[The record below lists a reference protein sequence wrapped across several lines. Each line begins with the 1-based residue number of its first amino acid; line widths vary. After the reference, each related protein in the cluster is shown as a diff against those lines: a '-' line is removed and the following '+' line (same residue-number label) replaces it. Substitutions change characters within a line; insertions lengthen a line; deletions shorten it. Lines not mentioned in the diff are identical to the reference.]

1 MMERPSSNLFEGYRS
16 VGYVTGPLPF
26 IVRHGKNPQDTR
38 ILSIV
43 GKTIQTYSSNL
54 SLLEVSI
61 PHEHDISMVASDERN
76 IYSASGGSVFVWN
89 RSTRALS
96 LRLNSKS
103 GQANIKIIVKFGSSG
118 ILTVNEENVL
128 TRWDLIEQ
136 QILNRILFEEETFK
150 ITALCCP
157 TNYKDKV
164 LIGFDQG
171 QLMLWNVPAEQCL
184 YKFKGWDSAVTCLVQ
199 SPVKDVVAIGLADG
213 HVFIQNI
220 KYDETVVKIYQEYG
234 QITSMSFRSDG
245 QPYLV
250 TASDVGHLMIWN
262 LERKRLSSQIRN
274 AHDGSISKCQ
284 FLRNEGVLI
293 TSGLDNSIKIW
304 SMNQSDGGGSLLS
317 QRTGHRMPPSQIKFY
332 GTKGFNLLSAGR
344 DSTLKMFHI
353 YSERLNRNLGTARMN
368 RKAKHKNTES
378 INALPPIVRFSA
390 ETSREKQWDNI
401 AACHENSS
409 LITTWNYDKCRM
421 GDHIISQPTFDKH
434 GVISSSI
441 CITRCGNFVVI
452 GFSNGLIFKYNIQ
465 SGIFRQTYESSE
477 VSEHRAHDGSVRGL
491 TVDSLDV
498 VLISGGSD
506 SKLRLWNFKTGGL
519 YKTIDFVSP
528 ILNLDLHHENNLL
541 AIALENND
549 IEVLDL
555 ETKVVIRKFTGFSSI
570 LDMTFSPDSR
580 WLIISYADSS
590 IRTWDL
596 NLGKMID
603 AFAMSSPCIS
613 LSISST
619 GEFLATAHKESLGV
633 NIWCNCSIYC
643 PTALKPINPEARPP
657 LLDMPHVRCDDT
669 DQENL
674 ESEDQV
680 LSESMPEIELTY
692 VSPEQ
697 LDKDLITLSCLPSS
711 RWKNLLKID
720 ELRKQQS
727 IQEEAKRDKQ
737 IKIPFFI
744 PVKDGLKPQ
753 LDKLAIENLNETNDS
768 GILSSKIQELR
779 LLSPIAQCLINC
791 GNINNF
797 TSFFNELKE
806 LGPSATD
813 AEIRSLGAVTCGD
826 NQPMLC
832 FLDAIDQALSSN
844 LDYELVCSWLALF
857 LKAHSDDIQADAEI
871 RRKCFELLDPVRTR
885 WDRLSEEFYQIFC
898 VLNFVRSSIL

>member
-61 PHEHDISMVASDERN
+61 PHEHDINMIASDERN
-76 IYSASGGSVFVWN
+76 VYSASGGSVFVWT
-89 RSTRALS
+89 RSTKALS
-96 LRLNSKS
+96 LRLSNKS
-103 GQANIKIIVKFGSSG
+103 DQANIKIIVKFGSNQ
-118 ILTVNEENVL
+118 ILTVNEQNVL
-128 TRWDLIEQ
+128 TRWDLKEK
-136 QILNRILFEEETFK
+136 QILNKLSFEEGISK
-150 ITALCCP
+150 ITALCIP
-157 TNYKDKV
+157 INYKDKV
-164 LIGFDQG
+164 LIGFEQG
-171 QLMLWNVPAEQCL
+171 QLMLWNVSAEQCL
-184 YKFKGWDSAVTCLVQ
+184 YKFDGWNSAVTCLIQ

-213 HVFIQNI
+213 HVFVHNI
-220 KYDETVVKIYQEYG
+220 KYDETLVKIYQEYG
-234 QITSMSFRSDG
+234 LVTSISFRSDG

-250 TASDVGHLMIWN
+250 TASDIGHIMIWN
-262 LERKRLSSQIRN
+262 LERKRLSSQIRH

-284 FLRNEGVLI
+284 FLRNEGLLV
-293 TSGLDNSIKIW
+293 TSGTDNSIKIW
-304 SMNQSDGGGSLLS
+304 SMNQSDGGGDLLC
-317 QRTGHRMPPSQIKFY
+317 QRTGHRMPPSQIRFY
-332 GTKGFNLLSAGR
+332 GSKGFNLLSAGR

-368 RKAKHKNTES
+368 PKARHKNSSS
-378 INALPPIVRFSA
+378 IRTLPPIVRFSA
-390 ETSREKQWDNI
+390 DTSREKEWDSI

-409 LITTWNYDKCRM
+409 LVTTWNYDKCRM

-434 GVISSSI
+434 NVSASSI
-441 CITRCGNFVVI
+441 CVTGCGNFVVI

-465 SGIFRQTYESSE
+465 SGIFRQTYESNE
-477 VSEHRAHDGSVRGL
+477 VSEHRAHNGTVRGL
-491 TVDSLDV
+491 TVDGLDI

-506 SKLRLWNFKTGGL
+506 SKLRIWNFKTGTL
-519 YKTIDFVSP
+519 FKTIDVASP
-528 ILNLDLHHENNLL
+528 ILNLELHRENNLL

-555 ETKVVIRKFTGFSSI
+555 ETRVVIREFSGPSTI

-603 AFAMSSPCIS
+603 AFVMSSPCVS

-619 GEFLATAHKESLGV
+619 GEFLATAHKDSLGI
-633 NIWCNCSIYC
+633 NIWCNCTIYF
-643 PTALKPINPEARPP
+643 PTTLKPIDPNARPP
-657 LLDMPHVRCDDT
+657 LLDMPHVRCDEI
-669 DQENL
+669 DQENP

-680 LSESMPEIELTY
+680 LPESELAVDLNY

-720 ELRKQQS
+720 ELRKQQL

-737 IKIPFFI
+737 IKVPFFI
-744 PVKDGLKPQ
+744 PIKNGLKPQ
-753 LDKLAIENLNETNDS
+753 LDKQAIAKLNETNDS
-768 GILSSKIQELR
+768 SNLSSKIQELK
-779 LLSPIAQCLINC
+779 LLSPIAQCLIDC

-797 TSFFNELKE
+797 ASFLDQLKE

-813 AEIRSLGAVTCGD
+813 VEIRSLGTETCGD

-832 FLDAIDQALSSN
+832 FLDAIEQALSSN

-857 LKAHSDDIQADAEI
+857 LKAHSDNIQADPEI
-871 RRKCFELLDPVRTR
+871 RRKCFELLDPVRSK
-885 WDRLSEEFYQIFC
+885 WSRLSKEFYQIFC